1 MLFWLHKPG
10 DTAAKLRN
18 VQQVL
23 QIIISLPAA
32 WKKYPPSKLEQSLA
46 HTSIVT
52 PTGTPLISRIRVTRG
67 SVCNEPAT
75 TRVCNCTLT
84 STTEPTSSLS

>member
-23 QIIISLPAA
+23 PIIISLPAA

-46 HTSIVT
+46 HTSIVS

-67 SVCNEPAT
+67 CPL
-75 TRVCNCTLT
+75 CNCTLT